1 MASDVG
7 VGEAGSTREELTQ
20 ADVVEGASAAF
31 AVLALPVLVRAVGV
45 GERAGR
51 NFARDEGVGVD
62 AREEAGDDRARRGER
77 HAEPFRFG
85 RGPPEVVEA
94 PGLGGHLALKREA
107 ELAFP
112 AFLVVASIV
121 ARGGPRRQA
130 RGLGAATGR
139 HRTRC

>member
-20 ADVVEGASAAF
+20 SDVVEGASAAL

-45 GERAGR
+45 GERAGG
-51 NFARDEGVGVD
+51 NLAGDEGVGVD
-62 AREEAGDDRARRGER
+62 AREEAGDDTARRGER
-77 HAEPFRFG
+77 HAERFRFG
-85 RGPPEVVEA
+85 LAPLEVVQA

-112 AFLVVASIV
+112 AFLVVASDV